1 MMTRC
6 DKVNPSASPH
16 STRYWH
22 RRVWALAVPII
33 IANVSTPVLGMVD
46 TAVVG
51 HLPSPHYLGAVA
63 IGAVIFTSLFWLFGF
78 LRMGTSGLAAQAYGA
93 DDMTESAAILGRA
106 LMTAIGLGVLIILL
120 GTPIKSAAFSFF
132 DTTPAVDSAAMVYY
146 DIRLWAAPATLVN
159 YALLGWFLGM
169 QRAGLGLVL
178 QLILNTINIILDLI
192 FVLGLGWTVD
202 GVAFASVL
210 AEGATAAVGLA
221 IAMRMI
227 RRTRS
232 QWAVIW
238 QQTGNTSAFV
248 RLALI
253 NRDIFLRT
261 LCLIAATLWFTRQ
274 SAQFGETVL
283 AATAILQQLHL
294 FMAHGLDGFAHAA
307 QALIGR
313 TVGAGRR
320 SDLIAAIRVSTLW
333 AGVAALAFT
342 AFYAVGGT
350 TLIGLLTGLPDVR
363 TTAATYLPWAT
374 LMPVV
379 AVWSFQL
386 DGIFIGATRTREMRN
401 SMALSLVVFLTTTWL
416 AIPVLEVHGL
426 WLAMIVFMIM
436 RTVTLGAYLP
446 ALIRS
451 VPPSTP
457 PAHSSSAHSSSE

>member
-1 MMTRC
+1 M
-6 DKVNPSASPH
+6 
-16 STRYWH
+16 RYWH

-33 IANVSTPVLGMVD
+33 ISNVSTPVLGMVD

-93 DDMTESAAILGRA
+93 GDMAESAAILSRA

-120 GTPIKSAAFSFF
+120 GTPIKAAAFSFF
-132 DTTPAVDSAAMVYY
+132 DTSPAVDSAARIYY

-169 QRAGLGLVL
+169 QRAVLGLVL
-178 QLILNTINIILDLI
+178 QLILNMANIILDLA
-192 FVLGLGWTVD
+192 FVMGLGWTVD

-210 AEGATAAVGLA
+210 AEGVAAIVGLA
-221 IAMRMI
+221 IAIRMI
-227 RRTRS
+227 RRSRIR
-232 QWAVIW
+232 WAVIW
-238 QQTGNTSAFV
+238 QQTGDTSAFI

-274 SAQFGETVL
+274 SARFGETVL

-320 SDLIAAIRVSTLW
+320 ADLIAAIRASTIW
-333 AGVAALAFT
+333 AGVAAFLFA
-342 AFYAVGGT
+342 AVYAIGGT
-350 TLIGLLTGLPDVR
+350 TIIAVLTGLPDVR
-363 TTAATYLPWAT
+363 TMAALYLPWAT

-386 DGIFIGATRTREMRN
+386 DGIFIGATRTRAMRN

-416 AIPVLEVHGL
+416 AIPVLGVHGL

-436 RTVTLGAYLP
+436 RAVTLGTYLP

-451 VPPSTP
+451 VPQNPDVSAKPSP
-457 PAHSSSAHSSSE
+457 YPSSE